1 LDINRGGNVV
11 RGVDNNRRDGK
22 MKVISLSGYI
32 LNPFMEAEHNSLLG
46 RDFKVSKNKV
56 IELELDRER
65 DVIVGFDIALSI
77 KEDQGVR
84 IEVALFSINIRFRFY
99 DTRHYEED

>member
-1 LDINRGGNVV
+1 
-11 RGVDNNRRDGK
+11 
-22 MKVISLSGYI
+22 
-32 LNPFMEAEHNSLLG
+32 MEAEHNSLLG

-56 IELELDRER
+56 IEFELDRER